1 MRATLK
7 TINQELARRGH
18 NALLAK
24 GDGYFYFW
32 SGQAADWLDRT
43 VRVDTLNSLSLE
55 QWIEEFEKLKQKNQ
69 QIFAGPGKT
78 RKSPAGGKAAAPG
91 KAPDRQ
97 PGKPVTAPNR
107 R

>member
-43 VRVDTLNSLSLE
+43 VRVETLNSLSLE
-55 QWIEEFEKLKQKNQ
+55 QWIEEFEKLKQKNE
-69 QIFAGPGKT
+69 QIFAGPSKT
-78 RKSPAGGKAAAPG
+78 RKSPAT
-91 KAPDRQ
+91 
-97 PGKPVTAPNR
+97 GKPATSEEAARPAAR
-107 R
+107 KTSHRAKS